1 MNNFSSKRWVGRT
14 SDQVITE
21 NSCFWKYFQ
30 YADVITGDIG
40 FNIAE
45 TPEAFGAKLEIPSFT
60 KGQSQL
66 RPEEVEDTRTIAN
79 VPIHVELV
87 IRNLRKKSSILNGAI
102 PIDFLVKNNDEKV
115 TILDKIVHT
124 SWTLINLCLSVVPLE

>member
-1 MNNFSSKRWVGRT
+1 MNNFTSKRWVGRT

-45 TPEAFGAKLEIPSFT
+45 TLEAFGAKLEIPSFT

-79 VPIHVELV
+79 VQIHVERV
-87 IRNLRKKSSILNGAI
+87 MGNLQKEYLIVNGTISIDL
-102 PIDFLVKNNDEKV
+102 
-115 TILDKIVHT
+115 
-124 SWTLINLCLSVVPLE
+124 

>member
-40 FNIAE
+40 FNIVE
-45 TPEAFGAKLEIPSFT
+45 TPEAFGAKLEIQSFT

-79 VPIHVELV
+79 VKIHVERV
-87 IRNLRKKSSILNGAI
+87 MGNLQKEYLRVNGTISIDL
-102 PIDFLVKNNDEKV
+102 
-115 TILDKIVHT
+115 
-124 SWTLINLCLSVVPLE
+124 